1 MLRSERKDREMARP
15 RLGVNNSGSV
25 GMKPR
30 KAGKKP
36 SSYEASIDIRK
47 SLRDYDESRTRPRE
61 SKPPTA

>member
-1 MLRSERKDREMARP
+1 MARP
-15 RLGVNNSGSV
+15 KLAVNSSGSV
-25 GMKPR
+25 GKKPR

-47 SLRDYDESRTRPRE
+47 SLRDYDASRTRPRE